1 MLDQL
6 KQIAIFAKTVDHGS
20 FRAAARALDLSPS
33 VVSHHIAQLEERLG
47 TALLYRSTRKLSVTE
62 DGKRLLADAY
72 AMINAAEAGLQSV
85 ADHGRQPTGV
95 LRVTVPAVLAHSKL
109 MGRIAAFSTGYPRV
123 QLDLDFSDTRREV
136 IGDGIDV
143 AIRMGWLQD
152 SALKARK
159 LYEVRRVLIASEAYV
174 SGRPVPKSPK
184 DLEDWDWLELSPVRL
199 RPEFRKSGRRS
210 IRLKPTP
217 RLNANDAYALYRL
230 ARAGAGLAILPESL
244 SREDIGAGTM
254 VNILPDWDLESIGVF
269 AVWPPNAPKAGLT
282 SMFVEA
288 LASRADDA
296 ARSSG

>member
-72 AMINAAEAGLQSV
+72 VMINAAEAGLQSV
-85 ADHGRQPTGV
+85 ANQGRQASGV
-95 LRVTVPAVLAHSKL
+95 LHVTVAAVLAQSAL
-109 MGRIAAFSTGYPRV
+109 VDRIAAFSAKYPNVRLV
-123 QLDLDFSDTRREV
+123 LDFSDSRREV

-143 AIRMGWLQD
+143 AVRMGWLQD

-159 LYEVRRVLIASEAYV
+159 LYDVRRTLVAQPAYFEALAE
-174 SGRPVPKSPK
+174 PKEPE
-184 DLEDWDWLELSPVRL
+184 DLSDWDWLELSPVRL
-199 RPEFRKSGRRS
+199 RPEFRKAGSKTV
-210 IRLKPTP
+210 RLKPTS
-217 RLNANDAYALYRL
+217 RLSVNDAHALYRL
-230 ARAGAGLAILPESL
+230 AKAGAGLAILPEFL
-244 SREDIGAGTM
+244 SRADVAAGS
-254 VNILPDWDLESIGVF
+254 VVEVLPDWNLQSVGVY

-282 SMFVEA
+282 SLFVEA
-288 LASRADDA
+288 LTANIP
-296 ARSSG
+296 